1 MSKHRTLL
9 LALAFAATLAASLI
23 DFESTSVAPTKVP
36 RPGQATPVTLVPGT
50 SKDASPTPA
59 AKLLSQVRFESHGV
73 NAFATRSWQPPPP
86 KLVSQQVAEPKAPP
100 LPFRYMGKVM
110 ENGNVMAFIAQ
121 DANTYL
127 ARQGDTVLDYRIE
140 EITPAQ
146 MTLVFLPLNEKQT
159 LSFGSAN

>member
-1 MSKHRTLL
+1 
-9 LALAFAATLAASLI
+9 
-23 DFESTSVAPTKVP
+23 
-36 RPGQATPVTLVPGT
+36 
-50 SKDASPTPA
+50 
-59 AKLLSQVRFESHGV
+59 
-73 NAFATRSWQPPPP
+73 
-86 KLVSQQVAEPKAPP
+86 
-100 LPFRYMGKVM
+100 M

-121 DANTYL
+121 DTNTYL